1 MLKRA
6 GTLMTLAFTLA
17 TCQDKLLL
25 YLHDFSNYFHFLWGG
40 PH

>member
-17 TCQDKLLL
+17 TCQDKLLSCL
-25 YLHDFSNYFHFLWGG
+25 YDVSNYFHFLFLG